1 MTQIQNIKK
10 KGKTLIDP
18 VPCSNDILNW
28 KLSIL
33 HTRPKDIKVSYVF

>member
-18 VPCSNDILNW
+18 VPCSNDSF
-28 KLSIL
+28 KLETV
-33 HTRPKDIKVSYVF
+33 HFAY